1 MTGLSSPALHLQ
13 HNKCSF
19 IMFHSPIAQTW
30 SFQVGHSFK
39 ALGRPLDTSHCISHF
54 HSVKPA
60 NVQLNCLF
68 VLICLSFFFQCS
80 HIVAILSM
88 QSFNS
93 GGIFFLTKGKYCP
106 WQLASN
112 TIKLKKSQKRILKK
126 CCCSTCR
133 MQKYFRLPSKIQ
145 YMMYNSSVIIL
156 NVNTNQ

>member
-1 MTGLSSPALHLQ
+1 MFIHHVSQPHCTDVIVPSRSLFQ
-13 HNKCSF
+13 SF
-19 IMFHSPIAQTW
+19 
-30 SFQVGHSFK
+30 
-39 ALGRPLDTSHCISHF
+39 RPSAGYTCHF
-54 HSVKPA
+54 HSVEPA

-112 TIKLKKSQKRILKK
+112 TIKLKKKSKKNFEK